1 MPSHAPPVRIAV
13 RPPEY
18 FPRLAS
24 LALMQQADRFVLADT
39 FQYSRQSFQNRA
51 RLRTPPRPRQA
62 WQWISVPLKG
72 RQHGRPICEVEV
84 DNRTTWARSH
94 WRAFHYNYR
103 TAPFFDHYEEA
114 FRDLFER
121 PWTHLG
127 ALTCATTERLHEL
140 FGLASTLVRASELP
154 GVPRHLQ
161 ALVEAAGGGMLL
173 TSGAAAAHDRRHVAS
188 VEAVAYREPAYRQN
202 FDGFEP
208 GMSAADLLFNYGPE
222 ALSVLRRGVVES

>member
-1 MPSHAPPVRIAV
+1 M

-18 FPRLAS
+18 FPRLAY

-84 DNRTTWARSH
+84 DNRTAWARSH

-103 TAPFFDHYEEA
+103 TAPFFDHYEEV

-127 ALTCATTERLHEL
+127 ALTCATTERLHGL
-140 FGLASTLVRASELP
+140 FGLSSTLVRASALP
-154 GVPRHLQ
+154 GAPRRLST
-161 ALVEAAGGGMLL
+161 LMEEAGGVLL
-173 TSGAAAAHDRRHVAS
+173 TSEVAAAHDRQRVDS
-188 VEAVAYREPAYRQN
+188 VEEVVYREPVYRQN

-208 GMSAADLLFNYGPE
+208 GMSGVDLLFNYGPE
-222 ALSVLRRGVVES
+222 ALSVLQRGVTVA